1 MASCNLKQ
9 ELEDESKQYLVCP
22 KCRNKYLLCTYLDEK
37 EKWKEERINKEKE
50 NAKKDGKIFLVYKGG
65 LYYNDPEFGHGDEPE
80 PGPGWLF
87 WSPKVEHL
95 TFFCD
100 CGYYSHNYKD
110 FKTCKSPFFHFIKK

>member
-9 ELEDESKQYLVCP
+9 KLEDESKQYLVCP
-22 KCRNKYLLCTYLDEK
+22 KCGNKYLLCTYLDEK

-87 WSPKVEHL
+87 WSPKVEYF
-95 TFFCD
+95 TFFVNAVTILIITKILKPVN
-100 CGYYSHNYKD
+100 HL
-110 FKTCKSPFFHFIKK
+110 FFIL

>member
-1 MASCNLKQ
+1 MCGCESKQ

-22 KCRNKYLLCTYLDEK
+22 KCKNEYLKLSGLEEK
-37 EKWKEERINKEKE
+37 EKWTEERINKEKE
-50 NAKKDGKIFLVYKGG
+50 NAKKDGKIFLVYKGR

-95 TFFCD
+95 TFFCE